1 MACLDFFMTH
11 QWRFVSKNPFRLLDM
26 LSERDRKL
34 FYFDVRNI
42 DWNAY
47 MEGYVLGARRF
58 LLKDDMSTVPAAR
71 KNLNRYLG
79 IQCVAPTSY

>member
-1 MACLDFFMTH
+1 MSCLDFFMTH

-34 FYFDVRNI
+34 FYFDVRDI
-42 DWNAY
+42 DWNTY

-71 KNLNRYLG
+71 KNLNRYLRM
-79 IQCVAPTSY
+79 QCVSPASD